1 MIAKWSTRP
10 GLHGTVLVLAVKG
23 LHAKFLDHEQNGKL
37 VILEQWFSFQQER
50 GEGISPARGYLA
62 KSGDIFSRESW
73 GVGMGSDAGLASSR
87 KRPRMPQGRH
97 NLNLP
102 QVKNVYL
109 LHQEFLELNPK
120 PSLPS
125 MVLQSRLSP
134 NSPAYL
140 TSFCN
145 LCSFG
150 NIFWLQ
156 GFLNIIR
163 PNVVQMESN
172 FIFSTGV
179 RIMTVSTRHFELKHS
194 GQGVLLSSQNNSAL
208 GRISWGPVVGI
219 RHIHCQAWVQSLVGE
234 LRS

>member
-1 MIAKWSTRP
+1 MRA
-10 GLHGTVLVLAVKG
+10 
-23 LHAKFLDHEQNGKL
+23 E
-37 VILEQWFSFQQER
+37 
-50 GEGISPARGYLA
+50 
-62 KSGDIFSRESW
+62 
-73 GVGMGSDAGLASSR
+73 GVGMGSDAGLAFSR
-87 KRPRMPQGRH
+87 KRPRMRQGRH

-109 LHQEFLELNPK
+109 LHKEFLELNPK

-125 MVLQSRLSP
+125 MALQSRLSP
-134 NSPAYL
+134 NSLAYL

-145 LCSFG
+145 LCPFG

-179 RIMTVSTRHFELKHS
+179 RIWQSQLDTLNLNIPGRESFWVHKITVLWEEFP
-194 GQGVLLSSQNNSAL
+194 GVQWL
-208 GRISWGPVVGI
+208 GFGMFTARPGFNPW
-219 RHIHCQAWVQSLVGE
+219 LE
-234 LRS
+234 N